1 MTPLFVS
8 FQYFIFYRLSPT
20 YMRRSRGCSVPL
32 MRNSSSVQGKP
43 LVRSSR
49 LVLLLMC
56 GLLLTSGCAS
66 LFGVKQQV
74 KVPPLLT
81 PLVNSTTPQL
91 VAEVNRLAA
100 VRSLRGKIDI
110 QFQDTSFAESGLAE
124 KYRTADGTIFL
135 QRPGQ
140 IYLKIEAPFVGTN
153 IAEMTS
159 DGEHFRVAVLQG
171 DEKFRRFVRGTNSA
185 RYPQLPVNGNDTSAT
200 DKKSKG
206 MNDKR
211 AVSVLSNLR
220 PQHFTDAL
228 LVRPIQPRDESG
240 YVYSRSE
247 VYEEE
252 ADARARARKGAR
264 VVRGYY
270 LLDELAPGGDTGVR
284 LLRRFWFDR
293 VGGIRLARLQTYD
306 KDGSLMTD
314 VVYRDP
320 KSFGETGGF
329 LMPSRVEITRPQDL
343 YKLSVTYQ
351 APESVVIDKAYDP
364 AVFVLENKWQL
375 PEVDLDKKNSGQ

>member
-1 MTPLFVS
+1 M
-8 FQYFIFYRLSPT
+8 
-20 YMRRSRGCSVPL
+20 
-32 MRNSSSVQGKP
+32 
-43 LVRSSR
+43 
-49 LVLLLMC
+49 LLL
-56 GLLLTSGCAS
+56 GSLFLTSGCAS

-81 PLVNSTTPQL
+81 PLTNASTTQL
-91 VAEVNRLAA
+91 IAEVNRLAS

-124 KYRTADGTIFL
+124 KYRTADGTVYL

-140 IYLKIEAPFVGTN
+140 IYLKIQAPFVGTN

-171 DEKFRRFVRGTNSA
+171 DDKFRRFVRGTNSA
-185 RYPQLPVNGNDTSAT
+185 QYRQLPVNGDAP

-206 MNDKR
+206 LNDKR

-228 LVRPIQPRDESG
+228 LIRPIEPRAESG
-240 YVYSRSE
+240 LVYARSE
-247 VYEEE
+247 AYEEE
-252 ADARARARKGAR
+252 ADTRPRAKKGAR
-264 VVRGYY
+264 IVRGYY
-270 LLDELAPGGDTGVR
+270 VLDELAPGGETGAR

-293 VGGIRLARLQTYD
+293 VGGVRLARLQTYD

-314 VVYRDP
+314 VVYTEP
-320 KSFGETGGF
+320 KSFGETGG
-329 LMPSRVEITRPQDL
+329 LALPSRIEITRPQDL

-351 APESVVIDKAYDP
+351 SPEAVVIDKAYDP

-375 PEVDLDKKNSGQ
+375 PEVDLDTKNSGK